1 MAWPPEAQ
9 RQLKEQRRLDKAEL
23 RRQGVYL
30 LLRFLDPANALYR
43 FLEDIFEN
51 GENLEMLNLD
61 AVADR
66 LEKIA
71 KLLRG
76 EYKLD

>member
-9 RQLKEQRRLDKAEL
+9 RQLKEQRRFDKAEL

-30 LLRFLDPANALYR
+30 LLRFLDPANTLYH
-43 FLEDIFEN
+43 FLEEVHEHEDD
-51 GENLEMLNLD
+51 LDMLNLD

-71 KLLRG
+71 KLFRG
-76 EYKLD
+76 VECD